1 MANSIDSILGNTLEG
16 IKGMVDVDTII
27 GDAIH
32 VNDDIILLPVSKV
45 SFGFAAG
52 GTSFGK
58 ATNSDNFGG
67 GAGGGVKVTP
77 VAFLVIHGTEVRT
90 LYMNENPDTFDKI
103 ASYMPEFVDK
113 IASLFSKD
121 SE

>member
-58 ATNSDNFGG
+58 STNSDNFGG

>member
-58 ATNSDNFGG
+58 ETSSNNFGG

-90 LYMNENPDTFDKI
+90 LYMNENPDVFDKI